1 MNWMNFLKVARWE
14 VTFTMPSKP
23 RFEAFDIN
31 DLIFGGKVKMLS
43 MIEISEV
50 FFNHINM
57 ALQLLD
63 DGKTVSIEIPNDD
76 ALYHLSKKDEET
88 FLLEKCGHDVPKAE
102 LDAINTVNWLF
113 ARAPF
118 ISLVGYSNI

>member
-1 MNWMNFLKVARWE
+1 
-14 VTFTMPSKP
+14 MPNKP

-43 MIEISEV
+43 MIEISDL
-50 FFNHINM
+50 FYNHINM
-57 ALQLLD
+57 ALLLLD
-63 DGKTVSIEIPNDD
+63 DGETVSIEIPNDD
-76 ALYHLSKKDEET
+76 ALYHLYQVDEDT
-88 FLLEKCGHDVPKAE
+88 FCLEKVGYDVPKTE
-102 LDAINTVNWLF
+102 MDAINTVNWLF